1 MCVPGDTALLF
12 TGETGFHALQE
23 LLMEQRGEVV
33 NEIEERK
40 NLILDITPE
49 SQNPVAMLHP

>member
-1 MCVPGDTALLF
+1 
-12 TGETGFHALQE
+12 
-23 LLMEQRGEVV
+23 MEQRGEVV

-40 NLILDITPE
+40 DLILDITPE

>member
-40 NLILDITPE
+40 KFDFGY
-49 SQNPVAMLHP
+49 NP